1 MNQSEYHLFGSP
13 AHRTQSGIFFFLFRQ
28 FLLIFEHRTIF
39 IAGVA
44 SLLLSAGNG
53 NQCYLPGQ

>member
-44 SLLLSAGNG
+44 SLLLSAGN
-53 NQCYLPGQ
+53 QCYLPGQ